1 MNKKGIFK
9 GNLNFKKESEC
20 CYCITSKPVSTMRMS
35 RLQIPLS
42 YFLSPTKHTAL
53 HDSENFSR
61 SRLITR
67 SSPFLF
73 STRRWRIKD
82 HTRDVT
88 KRDKQE
94 RREMIKTNIFPRS
107 CIRVWKRSKTHP
119 SQGSWHHLSN
129 DPRSPPK
136 KIDLMPLPS
145 AAPASIG
152 WNYSPPLIPRL
163 PYQQWPN
170 GFV

>member
-1 MNKKGIFK
+1 MIKCPSGGTAKNICIEKDTDLNSRRWRTFICFFPSCICGKMIKKGIFK
-9 GNLNFKKESEC
+9 GNLNFKRESEC
-20 CYCITSKPVSTMRMS
+20 CYCITSKPASTMRMS

-42 YFLSPTKHTAL
+42 YFLSPTKHTTAL

-88 KRDKQE
+88 KKETNKNGVRWS
-94 RREMIKTNIFPRS
+94 RRIFS
-107 CIRVWKRSKTHP
+107 LAV
-119 SQGSWHHLSN
+119 
-129 DPRSPPK
+129 
-136 KIDLMPLPS
+136 
-145 AAPASIG
+145 A
-152 WNYSPPLIPRL
+152 
-163 PYQQWPN
+163 
-170 GFV
+170 